1 MAEGTPLE
9 IIGPGAR
16 RDRNIRPSNG
26 VALAHFNANCG
37 RPPWTTAAPL
47 PSIEGE
53 NEKHRRNDNEMGA
66 IACINTTN
74 QVRRETA
81 GALSPA
87 QTLAQSASRS
97 RKPMHLSSSAISI
110 HSLAV

>member
-37 RPPWTTAAPL
+37 TPPWTTAAPL
-47 PSIEGE
+47 PLDRGE
-53 NEKHRRNDNEMGA
+53 NENHRLNETAMELITCMHTKITCPVGWVS
-66 IACINTTN
+66 CELSGGCPFGP
-74 QVRRETA
+74 VRRD
-81 GALSPA
+81 
-87 QTLAQSASRS
+87 
-97 RKPMHLSSSAISI
+97 
-110 HSLAV
+110 